1 MGVIKMVDMYEGSTP
16 ANCDYDVVEN
26 CLSFGQALDR
36 LIERENDDK
45 DTNEYGIRIR
55 TWPEGIV
62 IRIQTPDQ
70 GSKMTN
76 RYLYKNHK
84 NKNIPWVPNNEF
96 IFNHFW
102 EVVKFVKNEDVIT
115 DKEIINKMTA
125 SMYDNKNYEAWFK
138 NPEIQKEFDE
148 YRRSGEKLRKAYD
161 RYCNFVNKIEDNDK
175 CSPHCAKKCLNECH
189 KAKTKQSNNKVK
201 AIVIIE
207 TKPNGETL
215 RRIEKELK

>member
-1 MGVIKMVDMYEGSTP
+1 MVDMYEGSTP

-138 NPEIQKEFDE
+138 NPDVQKEINNCRRKCEELKKDYAK
-148 YRRSGEKLRKAYD
+148 YRNLVTNDKT
-161 RYCNFVNKIEDNDK
+161 EDNDK

-189 KAKTKQSNNKVK
+189 KAKTKSNCKVK
-201 AIVIIE
+201 AIIIKGDTDKLADSLDE
-207 TKPNGETL
+207 IIDNLLG
-215 RRIEKELK
+215 